1 MEMLLQVPKVEQVF
15 MKVNYSAMASWVSL
29 DVTSFVVGAYTPQ
42 SGGNPKD
49 VQRTRKIGRGLVT
62 LVNRQVTHDVEGQE
76 IHREQRDARST
87 PLIAPSRRC
96 DKGAPDDA
104 SECALE
110 GSKEALKRHSRHRT
124 LKENSKEWHLDNP
137 DYDTSALRRELGSHA
152 FPIVSSYC
160 CAAIAFF
167 VPTMEGNQAVT
178 SLALE

>member
-49 VQRTRKIGRGLVT
+49 VQRS
-62 LVNRQVTHDVEGQE
+62 QE

-110 GSKEALKRHSRHRT
+110 GSEEALKRHSRHRT

-167 VPTMEGNQAVT
+167 VPTIEGNQAVT